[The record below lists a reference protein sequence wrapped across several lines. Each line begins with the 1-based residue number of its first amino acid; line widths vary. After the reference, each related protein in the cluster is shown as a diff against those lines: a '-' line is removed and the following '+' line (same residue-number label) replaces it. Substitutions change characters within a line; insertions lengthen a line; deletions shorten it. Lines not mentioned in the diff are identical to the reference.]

1 MGSGKVTY
9 NKVGTRLEGCRRVA
23 RRVERDAAWSVLQ
36 VQRRAAEESRR
47 GQITGGLLIN
57 HTEQVLLCAAGDSKH
72 EVLYRRV
79 ARRDLPF
86 RNISLAAATEGG

>member
-1 MGSGKVTY
+1 MKDAEE
-9 NKVGTRLEGCRRVA
+9 LA
-23 RRVERDAAWSVLQ
+23 RRVERDAAWRVLQ

-47 GQITGGLLIN
+47 SQITDGLLIN
-57 HTEQVLLCAAGDSKH
+57 HPERVLLCAAGDGKH

-86 RNISLAAATEGG
+86 RHSSLAAATEGG